1 MQIVLLATGEE
12 SKLRPLTEQITAPM
26 LPVLNQPVIGY
37 HLEAAAR
44 QGYRQ
49 ILVTLFHLSD
59 MVEHYCGD
67 GKRWHT
73 ELTYVL
79 QRQALGTAGSI
90 KRAERLLTDTFL
102 VLPADALLDLD
113 LDAAFAFHQSHGG
126 VATVILSSK
135 PATATPSQR
144 TLQLDA
150 AHRVIAPPVAFAT
163 QPARVIDAE
172 PATSNKPVAEPVTGL
187 VTGAYIFD
195 RAVLEL
201 IPAGVAYDCLA
212 QLLPALIAAG
222 SAVYGY
228 VNDGYWNALASF
240 QEYHAAQETML
251 QQLSA
256 EVVSS
261 QGPFP
266 TGHLSGEI
274 RSLGPGIWSGV
285 NSVIHPQAKLTPPLY
300 IGTDCQIGAH
310 SELGPNVMLGNHV
323 FVDEGATIQ
332 QSTVLENSY
341 VGRLVDIQ
349 QRVVHQDLL
358 IDQRSNVWVQIPD
371 RWLLGYVHPT
381 LAPNLLR
388 RLVEQA
394 IALLLLLLFAPLLL
408 ILGLAVWLTSAG
420 GVFVVAERVGVK
432 PVTELGAAMPQP
444 QALRLCHLRTRSI
457 DGHPTLLGPW
467 LERFAFHRLPELW
480 SVLWGEIALVGVKP
494 LLLEE
499 AAKITEEWQRV
510 RYQSP
515 AGCTGLWYTQP
526 RTSDSFEALCV
537 VDSYQAV
544 TGTWQQALY
553 QLWLTPFVW
562 LRNARRVQVAYGA
575 VKASEVRS
583 QAVIQRPPI
592 GW

>member
-44 QGYRQ
+44 QGYKQ

-59 MVEHYCGD
+59 TVEHYCGD

-102 VLPADALLDLD
+102 VLPADALLDLE
-113 LDAAFAFHQSHGG
+113 LDAALAFHQSHGG
-126 VATVILSSK
+126 AATVILSSK
-135 PATATPSQR
+135 PALATPSSQ

-150 AHRVIAPPVAFAT
+150 SHRVIAPSLVEGAT
-163 QPARVIDAE
+163 HSACATDAGL
-172 PATSNKPVAEPVTGL
+172 ATSNQPVTGL

-195 RAVLEL
+195 RAVLDL
-201 IPAGVAYDCLA
+201 IPPGVAYDCLA
-212 QLLPALIAAG
+212 QLLPALITAG
-222 SAVYGY
+222 NAVYGY
-228 VNDGYWNALASF
+228 LTDGYWNALASF

-256 EVVSS
+256 IVVSR

-300 IGTDCQIGAH
+300 IGADCQIGAH

-332 QSTVLENSY
+332 QSTVLANSY

-388 RLVEQA
+388 RLAERA
-394 IALLLLLLFAPLLL
+394 IALLLLLLCAPLLL
-408 ILGLAVWLTSAG
+408 ILGLAVWLTSSG
-420 GVFVVAERVGVK
+420 GIFAMVERVGVK
-432 PVTELGAAMPQP
+432 PLPERGAAMPQP
-444 QALRLCHLRTRSI
+444 QPLWLWHLRTNAS

-467 LERFAFHRLPELW
+467 LERFAFQRLPELW
-480 SVLWGEIALVGVKP
+480 SVLWGEMSLVGVKP
-494 LLLEE
+494 LLPEE

-515 AGCTGLWYTQP
+515 AGFTGLWYTQP
-526 RTSDSFEALCV
+526 RMNDSFEALCM

-553 QLWLTPFVW
+553 QLWQTPFVW
-562 LRNARRVQVAYGA
+562 FRSARRVQVAHGA
-575 VKASEVRS
+575 VKANEVRS